1 MELTLENILFELRK
15 EGVLN
20 KNKLLK
26 KLDNASFDDLLILK
40 YSIQK
45 KINLMVLEESRVR

>member
-20 KNKLLK
+20 KNNLLK
-26 KLDNASFDDLLILK
+26 KLDNASFDDLLTLK

-45 KINLMVLEESRVR
+45 KINLMMLEESRKK

>member
-1 MELTLENILFELRK
+1 MELTLENLLFELRK

-20 KNKLLK
+20 KNDLLK

-45 KINLMVLEESRVR
+45 KINLMMLEKGRE